1 MNNLHKKILELLKEI
16 DSICKKYDITYY
28 AAGGTTIGAI
38 RHRGFIPWDDDADLY
53 MTRDN
58 FYKFREAFKKE
69 NPQGRVFGCLDDDP
83 KYPGTIP
90 RYIDDTSTIVAK
102 FHCLNTCSA
111 GIVID
116 IFVLD
121 PVPSDSELQ
130 REHIGKLNIY
140 ADMVMPYYGYT
151 NRADDKYL
159 AMYDEYASRA
169 EKEGKDKII
178 KELENDL
185 FTMKEEDSEYYVL
198 RWGTLSHVFE
208 KSMFGE
214 PVYFDYEDMKLPCP
228 HRWYDYLVQLYGPK
242 WMYIPP
248 HIEDESHD
256 FIVDIDHRYTNYTIE
271 ADRFIPKE
279 EGYKNYLRRKELFIK
294 REQLVRPLK
303 NEILQLDEKYAL
315 LSQAKYL
322 SNNNIDVFK
331 LFEDGKYQE
340 VISAYKTYI
349 DMQFSTNFIGK
360 MNHANTYRY
369 NNRVFI
375 KLPDNQLEILLYSL
389 FMTGAAKRC
398 KDLIALRKSKGQLTE
413 QIAIIEDKVNRIYDL
428 YKAFYSNEN
437 DKARNLVDSF
447 TVEEVSVVTDIE
459 KIDLQ
464 LKIAENVAYDELKK
478 QIDEK
483 IAKYGQD
490 KEWIKILG
498 DIYYREGKM
507 SYAKECY
514 EEGIPYLTNGIMML
528 DIKDKFDL
536 KLNYD
541 TPIDISKTTVLQDKQ
556 LELLGEIDKI
566 CKENDIEYSL
576 SGSTLLFGYYKHI
589 LGNEYKTNTII
600 MTPENALKFIKVCE
614 EKLPENR
621 NIDYMLNN
629 ALHNGHTIYYCD
641 NKTLS
646 IDWRKVQESHNIGIH
661 ITIYILKKK
670 DSNPFRWIYTRGMDT
685 LLTVYNRVKANEF
698 KKKSKAVGWFVKPI
712 VSMIGLERL
721 KKIVFNNYINGAL
734 KNPNN
739 DYYLSKNNYK
749 RSIDKYYKKEYF
761 DGHSEVKIY
770 DKIYRGPA
778 DIDKYIYDIHGK
790 YAKENVKLRDGVM
803 PLFKVAD
810 CNLVYDDIKNLVDGQ
825 LFSQENWINYKK
837 GTALNPEIKHLNS
850 TVKHYWRILLRGED
864 RFKLYLQYMPI
875 KDEVKR
881 LYEEGK
887 FKELEVVLRDYDREA
902 RKNLK
907 YKLGLCF
914 DNDIYQ
920 VYRQLLIHNGEQDI
934 ADKLEE
940 YIPKEHREEIIIK

>member
-1 MNNLHKKILELLKEI
+1 MNDLHKKILELLKEI

-69 NPQGRVFGCLDDDP
+69 NPEGRVLGCLDDDS

-111 GIVID
+111 GVVID

-121 PVPSDSELQ
+121 PVPSEPALQ

-159 AMYDEYASRA
+159 AMYDEYAKRA
-169 EKEGKDKII
+169 KKEGKEKII
-178 KELENDL
+178 KELEDQL
-185 FTMKEEDSEYYVL
+185 FSMKEEDSEYYVL

-214 PVYFDYEDMKLPCP
+214 PVYFDYEDMKIPCP

-256 FIVDIDHRYTNYTIE
+256 FIVDIDHRYTNYTID

-279 EGYKNYLRRKELFIK
+279 EGYQNYLRRKELFIK
-294 REQLVRPLK
+294 KEQLVRPMK
-303 NEILQLDEKYAL
+303 NEILKLDEKYVL

-322 SNNNIDVFK
+322 ANNNIDVFQ
-331 LFEDGKYQE
+331 LSEEGKYGDI
-340 VISAYKTYI
+340 VKAYKTYI

-375 KLPDNQLEILLYSL
+375 NLPDDQLEVLLYAL

-398 KDLIALRKSKGQLTE
+398 KDLIALRASKGQLTDKI
-413 QIAIIEDKVNRIYDL
+413 IAIEDRTKRIYDL
-428 YKAFYSNEN
+428 YKAFYSNELVE
-437 DKARNLVDSF
+437 ARNLVNSF
-447 TVEEVSVVTDIE
+447 TSHEVSEVTDIE

-464 LKIAENVAYDELKK
+464 LQIKENVATSNIKALIES
-478 QIDEK
+478 K
-483 IAKYGQD
+483 IEKYGED
-490 KEWIKILG
+490 KEFIKILG
-498 DIYYREGKM
+498 DLYYRDGDFEE
-507 SYAKECY
+507 AKKCY
-514 EEGIPYLTNGIMML
+514 EEAVPYLTNGIMML
-528 DIKDKFDL
+528 DIKDKFDME
-536 KLNYD
+536 LNYD

-556 LELLGEIDKI
+556 LQLLNEIDEI
-566 CKENDIEYSL
+566 CEKNDIEYCL
-576 SGSTLLFGYYKHI
+576 SGSSLLFGYYKHI
-589 LGNEYKTNTII
+589 LGNEYKTNTVI
-600 MTPENALKFIKVCE
+600 MTPENALKFIEVCE
-614 EKLPENR
+614 GNLPEDR
-621 NIDYMLNN
+621 NLDYMLNN

-641 NKTLS
+641 SKTLS

-670 DSNPFRWIYTRGMDT
+670 DNNPFRWFYTRGMDT
-685 LLTVYNRVKANEF
+685 LLTVYNRVKANKY
-698 KKKSKAVGWFVKPI
+698 KKKSKAVAWLVKPL
-712 VSMIGLERL
+712 VSLIGIERL

-734 KNPNN
+734 KNPDN

-749 RSIDKYYKKEYF
+749 RSIAKYYKKEYF
-761 DGHSEVKIY
+761 EGHSDVKIY
-770 DKIYRGPA
+770 DKVYHGPMN
-778 DIDKYIYDIHGK
+778 IDEYIYDIHGK
-790 YAKENVKLRDGVM
+790 YAQENVKLRDGNV

-810 CNLVYDDIKNLVDGQ
+810 CNLTYSDIEDLVNGK
-825 LFSQENWINYKK
+825 LFSDENMINYKK
-837 GTALNPEIKHLNS
+837 GTALNPEIRRLNR
-850 TVKHYWRILLRGED
+850 TVRKYWRILLRGED
-864 RFKLYLQYMPI
+864 RFKLYLQYGPQKEKI
-875 KDEVKR
+875 IDLYKSKDFEQ
-881 LYEEGK
+881 
-887 FKELEVVLRDYDREA
+887 LEIVLRDYDKA
-902 RKNLK
+902 VRKNLK
-907 YKLGLCF
+907 SNLGVFF
-914 DNDIYQ
+914 DKDIYD
-920 VYRQLLIHNGEQDI
+920 VYCQLLIHNGEEEMVE
-934 ADKLEE
+934 KLEKA
-940 YIPKEHREEIIIK
+940 IPDEHREEIVIQ